1 MAEMIEMNNEG
12 KSKGTENEVVYLQE
26 GFVSFSDARVES
38 FVNVWLED
46 VANLSDSD
54 DDVKLKFPEGL

>member
-12 KSKGTENEVVYLQE
+12 KAKGAEHEVVYLRE
-26 GFVSFSDARVES
+26 GFVSFSDARVER

-46 VANLSDSD
+46 VRISA
-54 DDVKLKFPEGL
+54 VPTTK